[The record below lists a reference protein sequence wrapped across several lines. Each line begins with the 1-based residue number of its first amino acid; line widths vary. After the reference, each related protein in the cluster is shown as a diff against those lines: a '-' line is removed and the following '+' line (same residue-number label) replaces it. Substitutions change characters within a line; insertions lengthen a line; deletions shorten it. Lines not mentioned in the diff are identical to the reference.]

1 MIYGQCL
8 PPATLAHLLSVVSAR
23 QGLGDRAELS
33 SLQCSAG
40 RGLGTGECSMLPAC
54 IPACGQ
60 RLPVASICLRPA
72 GTCDMGYAA
81 LP

>member
-54 IPACGQ
+54 GQ